1 MKSVKANISNF
12 QHVDIEI
19 EDAGVILLEMRSG
32 AIGTMNYNVNAYK
45 KNMEGSITLFGEKG
59 TIKIGGQYLNTIE
72 YQSIEG
78 KNIEVNE
85 LGNPANDY
93 GFYQGSMS
101 NHDKV
106 YENLLKA
113 IDDADTQFAS
123 AYEGMKT
130 VEIIERILEA
140 ASKNTP

>member
-1 MKSVKANISNF
+1 
-12 QHVDIEI
+12 
-19 EDAGVILLEMRSG
+19 
-32 AIGTMNYNVNAYK
+32 
-45 KNMEGSITLFGEKG
+45 
-59 TIKIGGQYLNTIE
+59 LNTIE

-78 KNIEVNE
+78 EQIDLNE

-113 IDDADTQFAS
+113 IDDSDTHIAS
-123 AYEGMKT
+123 AHEGMKT
-130 VEIIERILEA
+130 VKIIEMIFEA
-140 ASKNTP
+140 ASNYNP